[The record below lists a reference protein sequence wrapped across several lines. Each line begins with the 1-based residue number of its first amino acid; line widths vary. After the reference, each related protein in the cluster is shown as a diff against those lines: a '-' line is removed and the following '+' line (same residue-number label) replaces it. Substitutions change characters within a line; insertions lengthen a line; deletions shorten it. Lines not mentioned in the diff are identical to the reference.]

1 MTRDRRPTRL
11 RTLALA
17 SALSVAG
24 ALPAPAVA
32 QALGRQVTP
41 RAAAPSVAQTTSVRS
56 PYVVHCA
63 GCHGVDGAG
72 APEGQVPDMRQ
83 LGQLLRLEGGR
94 AFVVSVPGVMG
105 SGLSDQQVAE
115 VTNWIL
121 ATLAKG
127 SAPPDFRPYDADEVR
142 LARATPLVDVA
153 AARARLVPRTQ
164 APGAAPE

>member
-1 MTRDRRPTRL
+1 MTQDKRLTRL
-11 RTLALA
+11 RTLVLA
-17 SALSVAG
+17 SALG
-24 ALPAPAVA
+24 MALPAPAVA
-32 QALGRQVTP
+32 QTLGRQVTP

-56 PYVVHCA
+56 QYVVHCA
-63 GCHGVDGAG
+63 GCHGIDGAG

-121 ATLAKG
+121 TTLAKG
-127 SAPPDFRPYDADEVR
+127 SAPPDFRPYDAAEVR

-153 AARARLVPRTQ
+153 AARARLMRQAQTQ
-164 APGAAPE
+164 EMAPP